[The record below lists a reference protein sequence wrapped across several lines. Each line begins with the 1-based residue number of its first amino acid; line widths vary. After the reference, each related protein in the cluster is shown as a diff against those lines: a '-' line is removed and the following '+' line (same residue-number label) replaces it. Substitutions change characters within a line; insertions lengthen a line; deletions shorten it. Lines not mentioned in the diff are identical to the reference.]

1 MPQPR
6 PNQCLHVK
14 MEVMFD
20 GGSRGN
26 PGVAGAGAVV
36 TCQQTQLMQVSS
48 TTPTTQLVWY
58 NRRVTKLRDYLG
70 IRQTNNQAEYQG
82 LCIGLKQAMDD
93 LYHIIAETTT
103 TTSTTTTTTTEWT
116 NKEAMSIEF
125 KVDCVVQ
132 GDSQLVINQV
142 NGEYVCRNNGLKPYL
157 SRVQEYVKSMANPHT
172 FGGGDGDDNKNNDK
186 NNIVISVNTRFEHV
200 LREFNSVA
208 DGKALDVSFFFGI
221 C

>member
-1 MPQPR
+1 
-6 PNQCLHVK
+6 
-14 MEVMFD
+14 
-20 GGSRGN
+20 
-26 PGVAGAGAVV
+26 
-36 TCQQTQLMQVSS
+36 
-48 TTPTTQLVWY
+48 
-58 NRRVTKLRDYLG
+58 
-70 IRQTNNQAEYQG
+70 
-82 LCIGLKQAMDD
+82 MDD

-103 TTSTTTTTTTEWT
+103 TSTTTTTTTTTEWT

-142 NGEYVCRNNGLKPYL
+142 NGEYVCRNKGLKPYL

-172 FGGGDGDDNKNNDK
+172 FGGDGNKNNHK

-208 DGKALDVSFFFGI
+208 DGKAYRIITPPVEEYAFPRRMFHFFLVYMLKT
-221 C
+221 